1 MSSIDKRVVEMKFDN
16 NQFENGVKTTMST
29 LDKLKQGLSFGKSAE
44 SLKGLSGLMSKMGL
58 GGVAA
63 GVESISSKFSA
74 LGAVAFSVIQNITN
88 RLVDMGLTM
97 TKSLTIKPIMDGF
110 QEYELKMGS
119 IQTILAN
126 TARHGTKLDEVSASL
141 NTLNEYAD
149 KTIYNFGDMTRNIG
163 LFTNAGLE
171 LDESVSMIKGFS
183 NAAAASGT
191 NAQGASHA
199 AYQLSQAL
207 STGTIRLMDWRS
219 LTNVGMGNKNMQT
232 DLIQIAEAMGA
243 LESAGTTATAIQ
255 EDFNGSLQDGWL
267 SADVM
272 SKYLQIMAGD
282 MDKTAMKQLGLGDE
296 QIKSLLE
303 QQKTAEEAA
312 TKVRTFTQLIDT
324 MQEAVGSGWAQTFEL
339 LLGDFDQA
347 SEMFT
352 KINDTVSPII
362 DSMSDSRNE
371 LLSGWAEL
379 GGRDTL
385 LVGLTDAFG
394 ALGDI
399 IKPITEAFREIF
411 PPMTAQRLVDMT
423 KAFADFTKGLRLSD
437 ETADK
442 VKRTFKGIFSVFS
455 ILWEVAKGVAGVFVD
470 IVRALVPVGDGF
482 LDITASIGDFL
493 TNLRDTITEGGAI
506 KGVFEGLGDVLTT
519 VIGKIKDFFGGFS
532 DAIAGV
538 DSAGFADFFGG
549 LLEKVGDFGSKI
561 AEALSGIDFGD
572 ILGAI
577 GVGSLVALYKKIS
590 GFLDGITDKMKKA
603 KSGGGLLDNI
613 REVFGGLTDSLS
625 AMTTALNASSLLMI
639 AGAIGILAI
648 ALSTISK
655 IDEDKLLSSLAAIGT
670 LFAQMAGFL
679 ALFSKAVAGGAL
691 KGMFGAGAAM
701 MLMAI
706 AVNILASAVKKL
718 SDLDWKE
725 LAVGLTG
732 TMALVGGLALATKL
746 MTTQKRM
753 ISTGLGLIGLA
764 LGVKILASAAKDMA
778 ELDWGGIARGLT
790 GVGVL
795 LGGIALFTRV
805 SKMDSLGIRTGLALI
820 GIAAAMKLMASAVK
834 DIGELDGGDLAK
846 GVAGIAGIL
855 GAIGI
860 FTRINDPKKMLT
872 ASVSLVIISY
882 ALKDLGE
889 ALAQV
894 GSLSWE
900 EIGKG
905 LTGIGGALLELGLVL
920 GILGSVSPVGGLVA
934 SGAVLIAAQS
944 LGDIADALK
953 DIGTLS
959 WEEIAR
965 GLVGMGGALI
975 ELGLTVGL
983 LGLVA
988 PIGGILGS
996 GAILLGVQ
1004 SLGDI
1009 ADALED
1015 IGKLTWDEIA
1025 RGLVGMGGALL
1036 EMGVISGAL
1045 GTLAPVAGLLGAG
1058 TILLATQSLG
1068 DIADALKKF
1077 GSMSWDEIGR
1087 GLAAMGGALAEIALG
1102 SIANSVGIIG
1112 AMSISVVAEP
1122 LGILADSVKK
1132 WTTVTLPKTLA
1143 LDLTNLAVGVG
1154 AFTFAFGGAFSIA
1167 ILAGELGTLADDVR
1181 AWNGVKMPPTLTDDL
1196 RGLALGVEAFTFAF
1210 GGAFSIGLL
1219 TPDLGNLAKD
1229 VKAWNGVKMSPTL
1242 SDDLSGLAKGVEAF
1256 TFAFMGGWSI
1266 STITPDL
1273 GNLAKDVK
1281 AWNGV
1286 SVTAELE
1293 NGLKGLANGLEAFS
1307 FLFMS
1312 GWSLSALT
1320 GPLGDLAVTVQKWE
1334 GINIPSDIEAGLTS
1348 IANGINAF
1356 PDVTQRH
1363 NTIKAV
1369 TPVIKG
1375 LADATGSWDGLGF
1388 LARSLGGW
1396 LADIW
1401 AGVSAFPETQNQHAT
1416 IKSLTGPLEDL
1427 ATSVEGWTGNSVPAN
1442 FAKQMQTLMDGINNI
1457 QNMGDISQTITNLD
1471 GLKSAMTGWSF
1482 SGAVTQ
1488 VTNITKALGK
1498 FSSQTQITSLLV
1510 IASFTLMR
1518 LQVAS
1523 QVKLLAQDI
1532 KREMD
1537 RITAAMKPI
1546 GKRVTDSLS
1555 QIARA
1560 FVSMRPR
1567 INSAAVSMVSGM
1579 VSSVVRS
1586 LSGAGATLYSVARGV
1601 GLQVANGM
1609 VSGINSGQSKVNSA
1623 ARNLATQA
1631 MDAAKASLGVQSP
1644 SREFMYIGEYV
1655 GEGFAIGISDNT
1667 KAAVDSTTS
1676 MSEQVL
1682 DVFSGTMQNIRDI
1695 VEMDLDMSPVIRPVI
1710 DTTDIDAKANYISSK
1725 MSSIKTSTMSSSRIG
1740 ARDEILTSARVEESK
1755 AVSVQFNQV
1764 NNSPKALSR
1773 IEIYRQTNNQLAG
1786 LKGALR

>member
-16 NQFENGVKTTMST
+16 NQFESGVKTTMST
-29 LDKLKQGLSFGKSAE
+29 LDKLKQGLNFGKSGE
-44 SLKGLSGLMSKMGL
+44 SLKGLSGLMSKLGL

-63 GVESISSKFSA
+63 GVENISSKFSA
-74 LGAVAFSVIQNITN
+74 LGAVAFTVIQNITN
-88 RLVDMGLTM
+88 RLVDMSLTM
-97 TKSLTIKPIMDGF
+97 AKSFTVQPIIDGF
-110 QEYELKMGS
+110 REYELKMGS

-126 TARHGTKLDEVSASL
+126 TARHGTTLDEVSASL
-141 NTLNEYAD
+141 NSLNDYAD

-171 LDESVSMIKGFS
+171 LEESVSMIKGFS

-232 DLIQIAEAMGA
+232 DLIQIAEAMGT
-243 LESAGTTATAIQ
+243 LEASGTTAAEVQ
-255 EDFNGSLQDGWL
+255 QDFNSSLQDGWL

-282 MDKTAMKQLGLGDE
+282 MDETAMKQLGLGDA
-296 QIKSLLE
+296 QIESLLK

-324 MQEAVGSGWAQTFEL
+324 MKEAVGSGWAQTFEL

-362 DSMSDSRNE
+362 DNLSNSRNE
-371 LLSGWAEL
+371 LLGGWAEL

-385 LVGLTDAFG
+385 LAGLADAFG

-399 IKPITEAFREIF
+399 IKPITEAFQEIF
-411 PPMTAQRLVDMT
+411 PPMTAKRLADMT

-437 ETADK
+437 ETAAK
-442 VKRTFKGIFSVFS
+442 VKSTFKGMFSVFS

-470 IVRALVPVGDGF
+470 IVKALVPVGDGF
-482 LDITASIGDFL
+482 LDVTASIGDFL
-493 TNLRDTITEGGAI
+493 TNLRDTITEGGTI
-506 KGVFEGLGDVLTT
+506 KGVFEGLGDVLST
-519 VIGKIKDFFGGFS
+519 VIEKITNLFGGFS

-538 DSAGFADFFGG
+538 DSAGFADFFKG
-549 LLEKVGDFGSKI
+549 LLETVRDFGSKI
-561 AEALSGIDFGD
+561 AEVLKGIDFGD

-590 GFLDGITDKMKKA
+590 GFIDGFTDKMKKA
-603 KSGGGLLDNI
+603 SSGGGLLDNI
-613 REVFGGLTDSLS
+613 KEVFGGLTDSLS
-625 AMTTALNASSLLMI
+625 AMTTTLNASSLLMI
-639 AGAIGILAI
+639 AGAIGILAVS
-648 ALSTISK
+648 LNTISK
-655 IDEDKLLSSLAAIGT
+655 IDEDKLMSSLAAIGA

-679 ALFSKAVAGGAL
+679 AVFSKAVAGGAL
-691 KGMFGAGAAM
+691 KGMFGAAVGM
-701 MLMAI
+701 MLMAT
-706 AVNILASAVKKL
+706 AVGILASAVKKL

-732 TMALVGGLALATKL
+732 TLALVGGLALATKV
-746 MTTQKRM
+746 MTPQKRM
-753 ISTGLGLIGLA
+753 ISTGLGLIALA
-764 LGVKILASAAKDMA
+764 AGVKILASAAKDMA
-778 ELDWGGIARGLT
+778 ELDWGEIARGLT

-795 LGGIALFTRV
+795 LGGIALFTRA
-805 SKMDSLGIRTGLALI
+805 SKMDSLGVRTGLALI
-820 GIAAAMKLMASAVK
+820 GIAGAMKLMASAIK
-834 DIGELDGGDLAK
+834 DIGEIDGESLVK
-846 GVAGIAGIL
+846 GVGGITGIL

-860 FTRINDPKKMLT
+860 FTRINDPKKMLS
-872 ASVSLVIISY
+872 ASLSLVVISY

-900 EIGKG
+900 EIGRG

-944 LGDIADALK
+944 LADIADALK
-953 DIGTLS
+953 DIGKLS

-965 GLVGMGGALI
+965 GLVGMGGALL
-975 ELGLTVGL
+975 ELGVTVGL
-983 LGLVA
+983 LGVVA

-1004 SLGDI
+1004 SLADI

-1015 IGKLTWDEIA
+1015 IGELSWDEIA
-1025 RGLVGMGGALL
+1025 RGLVGMGGALV
-1036 EMGVISGAL
+1036 EIGVVAGLL

-1058 TILLATQSLG
+1058 TILLAVQSLG

-1087 GLAAMGGALAEIALG
+1087 GLTAMGGALAEIAVG
-1102 SIANSVGIIG
+1102 SIANSLGIIG

-1122 LGILADSVKK
+1122 LGVLADSVKK
-1132 WTTVTLPKTLA
+1132 WTTVTLPKTLSS
-1143 LDLTNLAVGVG
+1143 DLANLAFGVE

-1181 AWNGVKMPPTLTDDL
+1181 AWNGVKMPPTLSDDL
-1196 RGLALGVEAFTFAF
+1196 RGLAFGVEAFTFAF

-1219 TPDLGNLAKD
+1219 TPDLGNLAND

-1256 TFAFMGGWSI
+1256 SLAFMGGWSI

-1273 GNLAKDVK
+1273 GNLASDVK

-1286 SVTAELE
+1286 SVTKELE
-1293 NGLKGLANGLEAFS
+1293 RGLKGLANGLEAFS

-1320 GPLGDLAVTVQKWE
+1320 GPLGDLAGSVQKWE
-1334 GINIPSDIEAGLTS
+1334 GIQVPPDIESGLQS

-1369 TPVIKG
+1369 TPRIKE
-1375 LADATGSWDGLGF
+1375 LADATRSWDGLGF

-1401 AGVSAFPETQNQHAT
+1401 EGVSAFPDRQNQHNT
-1416 IKSLTGPLEDL
+1416 IKSLTDPIKDL
-1427 ATSVEGWTGNSVPAN
+1427 AGAVRRWDGTRVPAD
-1442 FAKQMQTLMDGINNI
+1442 FDTQMQTLMDGINNI
-1457 QNMGDISQTITNLD
+1457 QDMGDISQTIANLD
-1471 GLKSAMTGWSF
+1471 NLKSSMTGWSF

-1488 VTNITKALGK
+1488 VTNISTALGK
-1498 FSSQTQITSLLV
+1498 FNSQTQITSSLV

-1518 LQVAS
+1518 LQVIS
-1523 QVKLLAQDI
+1523 QAKLLAQGI
-1532 KREMD
+1532 KTEMG
-1537 RITAAMKPI
+1537 RITTAMKPI
-1546 GKRVTDSLS
+1546 GKSVTDSLF
-1555 QIARA
+1555 QIVRA
-1560 FVSMRPR
+1560 FVSMRPV
-1567 INSAAVSMVSGM
+1567 INAAAAGAVSGM
-1579 VSSVVRS
+1579 VSSVIRS
-1586 LSGAGATLYSVARGV
+1586 LSGAGSALYSAARAV

-1609 VSGINSGQSKVNSA
+1609 VSGINSGNSRVSSA
-1623 ARNLATQA
+1623 ARDMATQA
-1631 MDAAKASLGVQSP
+1631 MDAAKASLGVKSP

-1655 GEGFAIGISDNT
+1655 GEGFAIGIRDNT

-1682 DVFSGTMQNIRDI
+1682 DVFSGTIQNIRDI

-1710 DTTDIDAKANYISSK
+1710 DTTDIDAKANYVNGK
-1725 MSSIKTSTMSSSRIG
+1725 MSSIKTSAMNSSRIG
-1740 ARDEILTSARVEESK
+1740 ARDEILTSARTESK
-1755 AVSVQFNQV
+1755 PVTVQFNQV

>member
-16 NQFENGVKTTMST
+16 NQFESGVKTTMST
-29 LDKLKQGLSFGKSAE
+29 LDRLKQGLNFGKSAD
-44 SLKGLSGLMSKMGL
+44 SLRGLSGLMSKLGL

-63 GVESISSKFSA
+63 GVENISSKFNA
-74 LGAVAFSVIQNITN
+74 LGAVAFTVIQNITN
-88 RLVDMGLTM
+88 RLVNMSLAM
-97 TKSLTIKPIMDGF
+97 AKSFTVQPIMDGF
-110 QEYELKMGS
+110 REYETKMGS

-126 TARHGTKLDEVSASL
+126 TSRHGTKLDEVSASL
-141 NTLNEYAD
+141 NTLNDYAD

-163 LFTNAGLE
+163 LFTNAGLK

-243 LESAGTTATAIQ
+243 LEASGTTATEIQ
-255 EDFNGSLQDGWL
+255 KDFNGSLQDGWL

-282 MDKTAMKQLGLGDE
+282 MDKTAMKQLGLGDK
-296 QIKSLLE
+296 QIESLLK

-324 MQEAVGSGWAQTFEL
+324 MKEAIGSGWSQTIEL

-347 SEMFT
+347 TEMFT
-352 KINDTVSPII
+352 KINDTVSGII
-362 DSMSDSRNE
+362 DSMSNSRNE
-371 LLSGWAEL
+371 LLGGWAEL
-379 GGRDTL
+379 GGRETL
-385 LVGLTDAFG
+385 LAGLADAFG
-394 ALGDI
+394 VLGDI

-411 PPMTAQRLVDMT
+411 PPMTAQRLADMT

-437 ETADK
+437 ETAAK

-470 IVRALVPVGDGF
+470 IFKALLPVGGGF
-482 LDITASIGDFL
+482 LDITANIGDFL
-493 TNLRDTITEGGAI
+493 TKLRDTIVEGGAI
-506 KGVFEGLGDVLTT
+506 KGVFEGLGDILTT
-519 VIGKIKDFFGGFS
+519 VIDKIKNFFGGFS
-532 DAIAGV
+532 DAISGV
-538 DSAGFADFFGG
+538 DSAGFADFFEG

-561 AEALSGIDFGD
+561 AEVLKSIDFGE

-590 GFLDGITDKMKKA
+590 GFIDGLTNKVKGA
-603 KSGGGLLDNI
+603 ASGGGLLDNI

-625 AMTTALNASSLLMI
+625 AMTNTLNASSLLMI

-648 ALSTISK
+648 SLSTISK
-655 IDEDKLLSSLAAIGT
+655 IDEDRLMSSLAAIGT

-691 KGMFGAGAAM
+691 KGMFGAAAAM
-701 MLMAI
+701 ILMAT
-706 AVNILASAVKKL
+706 AVGILASAVKKL

-732 TMALVGGLALATKL
+732 TITLLGALALATKA
-746 MTTQKRM
+746 MTTQRRM
-753 ISTGLGLIGLA
+753 ISTGIGLIALA
-764 LGVKILASAAKDMA
+764 AAIKILASAAKDMA
-778 ELDWGGIARGLT
+778 ELDWGEIAKGLT
-790 GVGVL
+790 GVGTL
-795 LGGIALFTRV
+795 LGAIAIFTRA
-805 SKMDSLGIRTGLALI
+805 SKMDSLGIRTGLSLI
-820 GIAAAMKLMASAVK
+820 AIAGAMKLMASAVK
-834 DIGELDGGDLAK
+834 DIGEIDGGDLAK
-846 GVAGIAGIL
+846 GVAGIAGLL

-860 FTRINDPKKMLT
+860 FTRINDPKKMIST
-872 ASVSLVIISY
+872 SASLVIISY
-882 ALKDLGE
+882 ALKDLGK

-905 LTGIGGALLELGLVL
+905 LAGIGGALLELGLVL
-920 GILGSVSPVGGLVA
+920 GILGRVSPAGGLAA

-944 LGDIADALK
+944 LEDIGNALK
-953 DIGTLS
+953 DIGKLS
-959 WEEIAR
+959 WDDIAR
-965 GLVGMGGALI
+965 GLVGMGGALA
-975 ELGLTVGL
+975 ELGITVGL
-983 LGLVA
+983 LGVVA

-1004 SLGDI
+1004 SLADI
-1009 ADALED
+1009 ADALGD
-1015 IGKLTWDEIA
+1015 IGQLSWEEISIA
-1025 RGLVGMGGALL
+1025 LVGMGGALV
-1036 EMGVISGAL
+1036 EIGVVAGLL

-1058 TILLATQSLG
+1058 TILLAVQSLG

-1077 GSMSWDEIGR
+1077 GSMSWDEIRR
-1087 GLAAMGGALAEIALG
+1087 GLDAMGEALLTIAVG
-1102 SIANSVGIIG
+1102 SIANSLGLIG
-1112 AMSISVVAEP
+1112 AMSIAKVAEP
-1122 LGILADSVKK
+1122 LGVLADSVRN
-1132 WTTVTLPKTLA
+1132 WSTVTLPKTLA
-1143 LDLTNLAVGVG
+1143 ADLTNLAIGVG

-1167 ILAGELGTLADDVR
+1167 ILAGDLGKLADDVR
-1181 AWNGVKMPPTLTDDL
+1181 AWNGVKMPTTLQEDL

-1219 TPDLGNLAKD
+1219 TPDLGNLAND

-1242 SDDLSGLAKGVEAF
+1242 SDDLTGLANGVEAF
-1256 TFAFMGGWSI
+1256 SLAFMGGWSI

-1273 GNLAKDVK
+1273 GNLASDVK

-1286 SVTAELE
+1286 SVTKELE
-1293 NGLKGLANGLEAFS
+1293 SGLKGLANGLGAFS

-1320 GPLGDLAVTVQKWE
+1320 GPLGDLAETVKKWE
-1334 GINIPSDIEAGLTS
+1334 GIKVPPDIEDGLKS

-1356 PDVTQRH
+1356 PDVTLKH
-1363 NTIKAV
+1363 NTLKAL
-1369 TPVIKG
+1369 TPRITA
-1375 LADATGSWDGLGF
+1375 LANATRSWEGLGY
-1388 LARSLGGW
+1388 LARSLGDW

-1401 AGVSAFPETQNQHAT
+1401 AGVSAFPETQNQHNT
-1416 IKSLTGPLEDL
+1416 IKSLTDPLQDL
-1427 ATSVEGWTGNSVPAN
+1427 AGAVQSWDGVRVPAN
-1442 FAKQMQTLMDGINNI
+1442 FDTQMQTLMNGINNI
-1457 QNMGDISQTITNLD
+1457 QDMGDISQTITNLD
-1471 GLKSAMTGWSF
+1471 GLKSSMKGWSF

-1488 VTNITKALGK
+1488 VTNISTALDK
-1498 FSSQTQITSLLV
+1498 FNSQTQITSSLA
-1510 IASFTLMR
+1510 IASFVLMR
-1518 LQVAS
+1518 LQVIS
-1523 QVKLLAQDI
+1523 QAKLLAKGI
-1532 KREMD
+1532 KTEMD
-1537 RITAAMKPI
+1537 RITTAMKPI

-1555 QIARA
+1555 QIVRA
-1560 FVSMRPR
+1560 FTNMRPV
-1567 INSAAVSMVSGM
+1567 INSAAAGMVSGM
-1579 VSSVVRS
+1579 VASVVRS
-1586 LSGAGATLYSVARGV
+1586 LSGAGSTLYSAARTV

-1609 VSGINSGQSKVNSA
+1609 VSGINSGNSKVSAA

-1631 MDAAKASLGVQSP
+1631 MDAAKASLGVKSP

-1655 GEGFAIGISDNT
+1655 GEGFAIGIRDNT

-1676 MSEQVL
+1676 MSDQVL
-1682 DVFSGTMQNIRDI
+1682 DVFSGTIQNIRDI

-1710 DTTDIDAKANYISSK
+1710 DTTDIDAKANYINGK
-1725 MSSIKTSTMSSSRIG
+1725 MPSIKTSTMSSSRIG
-1740 ARDEILTSARVEESK
+1740 ARDEITTSAHAESK
-1755 AVSVQFNQV
+1755 SVNVQFNQV